1 MGLINWDE
9 LTAKFIKVRDALNK
23 PETSYAYRMA
33 FKQPWKFYR
42 EHTAEEAFQILTETY
57 KN

>member
-1 MGLINWDE
+1 MSINFEE
-9 LTAKFIKVRDALNK
+9 LTAKFIKVRDALNN
-23 PETSYAYRMA
+23 PETAYAYRMA

-42 EHTAEEAFQILTETY
+42 EHTPEEAIQILTDTY

>member
-1 MGLINWDE
+1 MSINFEE

-33 FKQPWKFYR
+33 YKISWRFYR
-42 EHTAEEAFQILTETY
+42 EHTTEEAIQILTDTY